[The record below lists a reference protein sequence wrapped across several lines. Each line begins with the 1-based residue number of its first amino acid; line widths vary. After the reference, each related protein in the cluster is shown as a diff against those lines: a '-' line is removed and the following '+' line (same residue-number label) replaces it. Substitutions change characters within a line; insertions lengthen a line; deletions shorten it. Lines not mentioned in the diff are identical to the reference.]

1 MARLHRISRLSA
13 CLMAAALAGCEFLD
27 DEFFGGG
34 EDPPLPGVRISVLE
48 LAENLEPDPQVA
60 DLDVIL
66 PEPIANTDWPQAGQ
80 NATHRPGHLYIRV
93 PFTEAWRTDIGTG
106 SGGTERL
113 INPPIVVG
121 GRIFVKDASGRLT
134 ALEALT
140 GDEIWQVRVA
150 SPVEDSTPLGGG
162 VAYADGLLFV
172 TTGFGEILALDPA
185 NGGLIW
191 RTAANGPTR
200 AAPSVADGRVFV
212 VTVDNQ
218 LQALDAETGA
228 VLWTHTGILETAS
241 LLGGASPAIGPNVLI
256 AAYSSG
262 EVFAL
267 RLETGRPSWSDSLT
281 AIRRIGALAS
291 LADIRGMPVLDD
303 DRVIAVS
310 HADRM
315 ASIDLRSGERLWE
328 QQIGGINTP
337 WVAGNFIF
345 MITVN
350 NDVIALTREGG
361 RIRWVTPLP
370 RWRDPEERSGPVVWS
385 GPVLAAGYLIVVGS
399 EGDGLVLAADTG
411 EIAAQFPVPA
421 GSQVPPI
428 VAGNTLYV
436 LTDDADLIAYR

>member
-1 MARLHRISRLSA
+1 MVTHAFLR
-13 CLMAAALAGCEFLD
+13 ALAAGLLVVGLSGCDFLE

-48 LAENLEPDPQVA
+48 LAENLEPDPAIA
-60 DLDVIL
+60 DLDIIL
-66 PEPIANTDWPQAGQ
+66 PPARSNPDWPQSGGGP
-80 NATHRPGHLYIRV
+80 THLPGHLYLRV
-93 PFTEAWRTDIGTG
+93 PFSEVWRADIGTG

-113 INPPIVVG
+113 INPPIVAR
-121 GRIFVKDASGRLT
+121 GRVYVADASGRLT
-134 ALEALT
+134 ALDASS
-140 GDEIWQVRVA
+140 GNEIWQVRVA
-150 SPVEDSTPLGGG
+150 SPIEDSTPLGGG
-162 VAYADGLLFV
+162 AAYADGLLFV
-172 TTGFGEILALDPA
+172 TTGFGEILALDPE

-200 AAPSVADGRVFV
+200 AAPSVAEGRVFV

-218 LQALDAETGA
+218 LEALDAETGA

-241 LLGGASPAIGPNVLI
+241 LLGGASPAIGADSVI

-262 EVFAL
+262 EIFAL
-267 RLETGRPSWSDSLT
+267 RLQNGRPSWSDSLT
-281 AIRRIGALAS
+281 AIRRVGALAT
-291 LADIRGMPVLDD
+291 LADIRGMPVLDN

-315 ASIDLRSGERLWE
+315 AAIDLRSGTRIWE
-328 QQIGGINTP
+328 QQIGGINMP
-337 WVAGNFIF
+337 WVAGDFIF

-350 NDVIALTREGG
+350 NEVIALTRDGG

-370 RWRDPEERSGPVVWS
+370 RWRDPEDRSGPVVWS
-385 GPVLAAGYLIVVGS
+385 GPVLAGGYLVIVGS

-411 EIAAQFPVPA
+411 EIAAQFPLPS

-428 VAGNTLYV
+428 VADNTLYV